1 MDVVAAVG
9 REPAVLAGL
18 APVDRGRDGVI
29 VAGATPAAK
38 ARELY
43 DAHLRARLAKL

>member
-1 MDVVAAVG
+1 MNVIAAVE

-18 APVDRGRDGVI
+18 APVDRSRAGVI
-29 VAGATPAAK
+29 TGGATPAAK